1 MSERGAQSSWA
12 ALQAAWLA
20 AARHNASFGPPT
32 ASLPSRKRR
41 RNERRCRG
49 EEGAAVETVTTLARY
64 NRCTRCLGSCGHYL
78 SCSPV
83 DVTLL
88 KIRKSLSPCAAA
100 IVQPQRRPSEPP
112 PQPRAAAAPGD
123 RSRAGSVSARPAD
136 RVYIE
141 EVNIAK
147 ATEKASTC
155 FTSPG
160 EEPNVDLETREARYP

>member
-1 MSERGAQSSWA
+1 M
-12 ALQAAWLA
+12 
-20 AARHNASFGPPT
+20 
-32 ASLPSRKRR
+32 
-41 RNERRCRG
+41 
-49 EEGAAVETVTTLARY
+49 
-64 NRCTRCLGSCGHYL
+64 
-78 SCSPV
+78 
-83 DVTLL
+83 
-88 KIRKSLSPCAAA
+88 
-100 IVQPQRRPSEPP
+100 QPQRRPSEPP

-160 EEPNVDLETREARYP
+160 EEPNLDPETREARYPREAEGRVSSTPCPAHQRQDYGEPIPFQQQESYH